1 MLGVLF
7 FAILFKGNI
16 MKQFC
21 FVLVVLC
28 FSTVLFPQTVYYVSP
43 TGNDAND
50 GSIATPWK
58 TIQKAANTVTA
69 GSTVNVRAGTYT
81 EVVTINVSG
90 SASGTITFQN
100 YPGETPVL
108 DAASLTVPSSDAGMF
123 LIIDKSY
130 ITISGF
136 ELKNYKTSTK
146 STVPIGISI
155 RGTAHHITITNNKIH
170 AIEHNGT
177 SSSGTD
183 AHGIAVYGTS
193 GTQSINNIIIDNN
206 ELYALKLGSSESLV
220 VNGNVE
226 NFRITNNKVH
236 DNNNIGI
243 DAIGFEGTASANDQA
258 RNGIISGNLV
268 YNIESYGNVAYG
280 TDRSADGIYVDGG
293 KNIVIERNIV
303 YRCNIGIELASEHAG
318 KSTSNIAMRSNF
330 ISNCGVAGIAF
341 GGYDTKR
348 GSTDSCKILNNT
360 LFANDTLHW
369 ETGDFMIQYN
379 VRRNVVKNNIVY
391 ANNQN
396 VFMSNPFTQ
405 DTAND
410 IDYNL
415 YYFLPGSTY
424 SASFQY
430 QWKNVKYTTFAT
442 YKAASGNDA
451 HSLTVDP
458 LLQNLTTIPPDLHIK
473 ASSPAINAGVNVDS
487 VGTLDI
493 DGTARLVGFI
503 DIGADEFSSGTKIEH
518 ESGRVVSDYRLDQN
532 YPNPF
537 NPATTIRFSIPN
549 DNYVT
554 LIVRDILGKEIETLI
569 NKDLRAGAY
578 KVSFDARHLSSGIYF
593 YQLTAG
599 DYSQVKQMIVLK

>member
-1 MLGVLF
+1 MKFIHCLVLI
-7 FAILFKGNI
+7 ILIPTLLSAQSDF
-16 MKQFC
+16 
-21 FVLVVLC
+21 
-28 FSTVLFPQTVYYVSP
+28 YVSP
-43 TGNDAND
+43 AGNDAND
-50 GSIATPWK
+50 GSLATPWK
-58 TIQKAANTVTA
+58 TIQKAANTVTP
-69 GSTVNVRAGTYT
+69 GSTVHVRAGTYT

-90 SASGTITFQN
+90 SASGMITFQN

-108 DAASLTVPSSDAGMF
+108 DAASLTVPPGDAGMF

-130 ITISGF
+130 ITIRGF
-136 ELKNYKTSTK
+136 ELQNYKTATK
-146 STVPIGISI
+146 NNTPIGISI
-155 RGTAHHITITNNKIH
+155 RGTAHHITISNNKIH
-170 AIEHNGT
+170 NIEHNGT

-243 DAIGFEGTASANDQA
+243 VAIGFEGTASANDQA

-293 KNIVIERNIV
+293 RDIVIERNIV
-303 YRCNIGIELASEHAG
+303 YRSNIGIELASEHSG
-318 KSTSNIAMRSNF
+318 KSTSNVTMRSNF
-330 ISNCGVAGIAF
+330 ISNCGVAGIAI

-348 GSTDSCKILNNT
+348 GSTDSCRILNNT
-360 LFANDTLHW
+360 LYANDTLHW
-369 ETGDFMIQYN
+369 ESGEFMLSYM
-379 VRRNVVKNNIVY
+379 VRRNVIKNNIVY

-396 VFMSNPFTQ
+396 VFMSNTFTQ

-415 YYFLPGSTY
+415 YYFLPGSTN

-430 QWKNVKYTTFAT
+430 QWKNVQYATFAA
-442 YKAASGNDA
+442 YKAASGNDT

-458 LLQNLTTIPPDLHIK
+458 LLQNLTTVPPDLHIK

-493 DGTARLVGFI
+493 DGAARLVGVI
-503 DIGADEFSSGTKIEH
+503 DIGADEFSSGTKVEH
-518 ESGRVVSDYRLDQN
+518 ESGRVVSGYTLDQN
-532 YPNPF
+532 HPNPF
-537 NPATTIRFSIPN
+537 NPATTIRFSVPN
-549 DNYVT
+549 DQYVT
-554 LIVRDILGKEIETLI
+554 LIVRDILGREVETLLDK
-569 NKDLRAGAY
+569 NLRAGSY
-578 KVSFDARHLSSGIYF
+578 KVSFDAKHLSSGIYF